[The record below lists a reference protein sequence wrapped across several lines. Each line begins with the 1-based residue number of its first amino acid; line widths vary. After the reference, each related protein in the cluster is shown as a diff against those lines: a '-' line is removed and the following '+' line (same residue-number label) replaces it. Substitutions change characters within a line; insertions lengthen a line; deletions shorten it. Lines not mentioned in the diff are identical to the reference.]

1 MAIKQ
6 RKDGSWHI
14 KSSQV
19 DELRE
24 LIGLR
29 LDILRQQHMEFLGRP
44 LTRNELSGLRASIGK
59 IYIDKVPQNIEN
71 VNAFFRNYDNPKVNM
86 TRGKWPG
93 LKPLSKN
100 QKTGKYE
107 LTNKQKRLYRS
118 TSIIDG
124 EITSG
129 PVIRQARD
137 LDRKFGPNNWPVAL
151 DGGGKTKSLEGF
163 KKWLNRSYSQAA
175 FRAKILG
182 SKFGV
187 EYHAGHGL
195 SSEDYGINSPS
206 NLADQPGYIEHKGL
220 TANVPLGGDTL
231 KSVEDLQDA
240 GVNIIGKGSRYNIS
254 AAFNEYL
261 MEGDT
266 NINRFVGTPNGGKG
280 LTEEWRSR
288 ALHDPNITAGAAE
301 IEGRRALLNQA
312 LKDNL
317 SRASRTVNTANM
329 FSMTVAQAAAGNVI
343 GAGVTGTL
351 AAGSLTL
358 QNSAVVQKRIA
369 KILAARAGK
378 SAAKFVPGVDIAISA
393 AEAGGYISE
402 GKWDQATIAALS
414 GALGWIPVA
423 GDLIA
428 GGLDSIN
435 TGIDISRMD
444 FSRGE
449 DIKNDIK
456 LDADSSTNRSNI
468 RNFTGAADYVD
479 EVNLRSLRI
488 R

>member
-29 LDILRQQHMEFLGRP
+29 LDILRQQHIEFLGRP

-59 IYIDKVPQNIEN
+59 VYIDKVPQNIEN
-71 VNAFFRNYDNPKVNM
+71 VNAFFRNYDNPKVGM

-107 LTNKQKRLYRS
+107 LNNKQKRLYRS

-137 LDRKFGPNNWPVAL
+137 LNRRFGEGNWPTAL
-151 DGGGKTKSLEGF
+151 DGSGKAKSLDGF

-175 FRAKILG
+175 FRARILG
-182 SKFGV
+182 SRYGI

-195 SSEDYGINSPS
+195 SSEDYGVNSPS

-231 KSVEDLQDA
+231 KPDVDLQDA

-266 NINRFVGTPNGGKG
+266 NINRFIGVTPGDKG
-280 LTEEWRSR
+280 LTAEWRSR
-288 ALHDPNITAGAAE
+288 ALHDPTITAGAAE
-301 IEGRRALLNQA
+301 IEGRRAVLDTAGQAHWQKVNRVSGGLN
-312 LKDNL
+312 K
-317 SRASRTVNTANM
+317 ASAIGELGMGIAT
-329 FSMTVAQAAAGNVI
+329 GNVVQT
-343 GAGVTGTL
+343 GVAGTSL
-351 AAGSLTL
+351 AAQLAL
-358 QNSAVVQKRIA
+358 QDPKVQKRFAKLATQIA
-369 KILAARAGK
+369 AERGAK
-378 SAAKFVPGVDIAISA
+378 SAAKLIPGVDIGLSA
-393 AEAGGYISE
+393 VEAYGYLTE
-402 GKWDQATIAALS
+402 GKFDQAGIAALS
-414 GALGWIPVA
+414 GAIGWIPGL
-423 GDLIA
+423 GDFGAAL
-428 GGLDSIN
+428 LDATN
-435 TGIDISRMD
+435 TAIDISRLD
-444 FSRGE
+444 VNPKAEVETDIDGTRKAKPKNIENFIGVRALSR
-449 DIKNDIK
+449 
-456 LDADSSTNRSNI
+456 
-468 RNFTGAADYVD
+468 AA
-479 EVNLRSLRI
+479 
-488 R
+488 